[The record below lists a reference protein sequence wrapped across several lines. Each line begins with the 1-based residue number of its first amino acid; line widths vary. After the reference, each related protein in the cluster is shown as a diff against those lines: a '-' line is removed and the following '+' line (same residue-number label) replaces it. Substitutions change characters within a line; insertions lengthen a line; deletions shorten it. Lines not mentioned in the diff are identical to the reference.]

1 MAQGAIKAT
10 PASAL
15 PTANSL
21 GLVCVGDPIICETLR
36 WFVSGTPG
44 IARRS
49 SISNNFRQLRMMGI
63 FRSTINNH
71 YLQLFLYINQK
82 CGGILRSPFFSY
94 IYENQSRGPHR
105 NQRSVSYGESMEKAI
120 DFCFRTGGTAGSVV
134 TTQIATGV
142 AFMAPSAIRCDRLA
156 ERDLSNFPEVLPY
169 SHRWHTVLST
179 SISSE

>member
-1 MAQGAIKAT
+1 MPSVSGKRSSDAWHGCTDVTAISPTMTSSCGAGYCKRGTT
-10 PASAL
+10 PAASCHRGRER
-15 PTANSL
+15 TR
-21 GLVCVGDPIICETLR
+21 DY
-36 WFVSGTPG
+36 
-44 IARRS
+44 
-49 SISNNFRQLRMMGI
+49 FRQPPKRRFPL
-63 FRSTINNH
+63 
-71 YLQLFLYINQK
+71 
-82 CGGILRSPFFSY
+82 FSY
-94 IYENQSRGPHR
+94 IYENLSRGPHR